1 MTPITLEL
9 EDEFTH
15 LTLAPELG
23 GSVVNWSMHG
33 TGLPLLRGLRLL
45 EQGESAELGFSLHFR
60 YPSN

>member
-23 GSVVNWSMHG
+23 GSIVNWSVRG

-45 EQGESAELGFSLHFR
+45 KQGESAELGFSLHYR